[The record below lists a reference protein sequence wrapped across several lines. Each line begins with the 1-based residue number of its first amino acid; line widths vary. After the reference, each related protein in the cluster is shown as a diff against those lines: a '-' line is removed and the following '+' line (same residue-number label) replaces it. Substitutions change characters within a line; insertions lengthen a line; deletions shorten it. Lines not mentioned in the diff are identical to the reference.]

1 MLSAWIP
8 FEMAFENTSAL
19 RYAVVRVNK
28 LEGFVEAFDS
38 ALEIKRTQAISVC
51 LCQDNF
57 VRAPC

>member
-1 MLSAWIP
+1 MSQMLSAWIP

-38 ALEIKRTQAISVC
+38 AL
-51 LCQDNF
+51 
-57 VRAPC
+57 